1 MLRRVPKPGGGG
13 GGGRGGR
20 LWVRR
25 ALWAAACGVVVYL
38 NWRLAPPAAPAAD
51 REAEPAG
58 LPDRAPFPRGN
69 PLFVAEAQYAGADPW
84 RAQEVPHL
92 DKVRRPFKLPAGDGA
107 APLETINLYDT
118 LKQEGKGVALHVPG
132 CGGLVHII
140 ATHERVGPNGDVVWP
155 RQEVLLAGGSFS
167 KDFFLVVEAKTVQT
181 IEAWGLERACH
192 LLEADDKVDIVSGE
206 VEGDPTPCTARVAHD
221 TLYYGFAD
229 AAAETYD
236 DRCWACDL
244 LPPVFMGR
252 ASTLWKFRLK
262 SQSRPYA
269 RLQFALEYRH
279 LAKVRCKGLFG
290 FSVPIPLKPEP
301 LAYSKLLWLGG
312 QQRFQRV
319 ISAGGYVRWLG
330 CAQSSAYCKQEE
342 PQDSPALPKA
352 MVCCP
357 FVLSQMLAAVERAL
371 GRLGMRWYL
380 WDRTALAALRD
391 RSLEPWRMVLDLAYL
406 SEEDHLFPKL
416 ESEIQA
422 DGTFEAQVVDGV
434 FYVVQRVP
442 LPVRFPP
449 EVWARRENYRIV
461 DAYDDKDLAWNSPM
475 ALRSIKLP
483 CSAGVGQCPVVPAY
497 AQFHVG
503 DARPVR
509 PSRPARIP
517 ANKGTDWLIDPRRR
531 VALTPRGPYAPYAP
545 PAAAKPDRPARG
557 RRGAAVVGRQ
567 QGVHR
572 PEVLPD
578 QGHDPRERAAVPE
591 EVRLQVED
599 APVQVQERA
608 HPVPADVR
616 TSLYL
621 PLAQGGSTIGA
632 ATASAVPRSQ
642 RSSTSFRANSNAVPG
657 PRDVRR
663 LPSRTTRVSAA
674 VWFESPST
682 NAGWHVASRPP
693 TRPFPS
699 RTTAG
704 AAQMAPSK
712 RPASSCRSSIA
723 TSSGVSRRRSAPGIP
738 PGRTMA
744 SKSAVDGSA
753 PIVVSATIRTPREA
767 VIIASFSTDATVTST
782 PARRSTSTARDDEAS
797 VNRQRRK

>member
-1 MLRRVPKPGGGG
+1 MLRRGPKLG
-13 GGGRGGR
+13 GGGRRGR

-25 ALWAAACGVVVYL
+25 ALWAAACGVLVYL
-38 NWRLAPPAAPAAD
+38 NWRLAPPAAPAAA
-51 REAEPAG
+51 REAGPAG
-58 LPDRAPFPRGN
+58 PPDRAPFPRGN

-92 DKVRRPFKLPAGDGA
+92 DKVRRPFKPPAGDGA

-155 RQEVLLAGGSFS
+155 RQEVLLAGGSFGT
-167 KDFFLVVEAKTVQT
+167 DFFLVVEAKTVQT
-181 IEAWGLERACH
+181 IEAWGLERACQ
-192 LLEADDKVDIVSGE
+192 LLEADDQVDIVSGE

-229 AAAETYD
+229 AAAEAYD

-301 LAYSKLLWLGG
+301 LAYSNLLRLGG

-357 FVLSQMLAAVERAL
+357 FVLSQMLAAVDRAL
-371 GRLGMRWYL
+371 GRLGMHWYL

-422 DGTFEAQVVDGV
+422 GGTFEAQVADGV
-434 FYVVQRVP
+434 FYVVPRVP

-449 EVWARRENYRIV
+449 EVWAQRENYRIV
-461 DAYDDKDLAWNSPM
+461 DGYDDKDLAWNSPM

-509 PSRPARIP
+509 PSRPARI
-517 ANKGTDWLIDPRRR
+517 ANKGADCLIDPRRR
-531 VALTPRGPYAPYAP
+531 VALTPRGPYAP
-545 PAAAKPDRPARG
+545 PAAIPRPTSPRTSRSGCRPSPARRTSPRSSTRSRARSARTCSCSRRSTAPSG
-557 RRGAAVVGRQ
+557 RRTSASTGTSTPCARRREAVVGPEPRSRSLRGAAPSGR
-567 QGVHR
+567 
-572 PEVLPD
+572 P
-578 QGHDPRERAAVPE
+578 PRRRCPGRR
-591 EVRLQVED
+591 EVR
-599 APVQVQERA
+599 
-608 HPVPADVR
+608 
-616 TSLYL
+616 
-621 PLAQGGSTIGA
+621 
-632 ATASAVPRSQ
+632 
-642 RSSTSFRANSNAVPG
+642 
-657 PRDVRR
+657 
-663 LPSRTTRVSAA
+663 RVS
-674 VWFESPST
+674 
-682 NAGWHVASRPP
+682 
-693 TRPFPS
+693 
-699 RTTAG
+699 
-704 AAQMAPSK
+704 
-712 RPASSCRSSIA
+712 
-723 TSSGVSRRRSAPGIP
+723 
-738 PGRTMA
+738 GRT
-744 SKSAVDGSA
+744 
-753 PIVVSATIRTPREA
+753 RTPFRGPG
-767 VIIASFSTDATVTST
+767 T
-782 PARRSTSTARDDEAS
+782 
-797 VNRQRRK
+797 